1 MKILQTQSV
10 KLNSTIQQNAP
21 ERNPQV
27 AFKGVETP
35 FIEFL
40 RFLATN
46 QAWGAVGV
54 DLSCMGAPRTAIDF
68 TRGPDAGIETA
79 RREFSSTANHTL
91 IGTYGLTAAFVLAQA
106 LNKEFGVKAHTMFV
120 SSKFLDIL
128 GHNWIEVSSEKKSWK
143 RFFDVTRLWD
153 KSKRNKDP
161 LEKFI
166 DRSISSLKGFSPE
179 HANCD
184 NNGWVKLG
192 DETRATVVKRL
203 LSEVNKDTGKISKD
217 TMDYLKAVIVPEIG
231 SDSKVKIGKT
241 INGKKTRY
249 VNTLENVIDGI
260 YKVSKTLKSKKVTDA
275 FNAGD
280 FSSNRFI
287 NGLKKLNS
295 RVAICG
301 MGIAIAIGLSL
312 QPLNAYLTKKK
323 TGKSGFVG
331 VEGREPDKSDKFKLL
346 KTVVAAVV
354 GISMIRTIGPF
365 RELLSKVQFKGFTPT
380 IEQFKL
386 IYGMTIIS
394 RLLSARDKNE
404 LRESATKD
412 TLGFANWLIL
422 GGFVSTL
429 SAAAIEKMSMFKGEK
444 FIRYNAAENGGHW
457 FDWLTKSSIISRD
470 EVLFEAIKKAGKTA
484 IKADGKAMS
493 FKEMF
498 EFVSKFDKMAI
509 KKVRYLGLIQFAG
522 YLYSGLA
529 LGVGIPKLNIAV
541 TKHLSKKHHHKL
553 EENKGEENK
562 TEKDISK
569 QNA

>member
-1 MKILQTQSV
+1 MKVQQTPRVQ
-10 KLNSTIQQNAP
+10 LNSKIQKNAP
-21 ERNPQV
+21 MSNQQV

-54 DLSCMGAPRTAIDF
+54 DLSCMGVPRTAVDF

-91 IGTYGLTAAFVLAQA
+91 IGTYGLTAAFLFAQA

-120 SSKFLDIL
+120 SSKLLDIL
-128 GHNWIEVSSEKKSWK
+128 GHTWNETKNEKE
-143 RFFDVTRLWD
+143 
-153 KSKRNKDP
+153 P
-161 LEKFI
+161 LEKFL
-166 DRSISSLKGFSPE
+166 DKSISSLKGFSPE
-179 HANCD
+179 LEGNKE
-184 NNGWVKLG
+184 GWVKIG
-192 DETRATVVKRL
+192 EATRKTVVKRL
-203 LSEVNKDTGKISKD
+203 LTEINQDTQQISKE
-217 TMDYLKAVIVPEIG
+217 TMAYLKAIIVPEIG

-241 INGKKTRY
+241 VNGEKLRY
-249 VNTLENVIDGI
+249 VASLENVIDSI

-275 FNAGD
+275 FNTGD
-280 FSSNRFI
+280 LSSNKFL
-287 NGLKKLNS
+287 NGLKKLNAK
-295 RVAICG
+295 VAIAG
-301 MGIAIAIGLSL
+301 MGIAIAVGLSL

-331 VEGREPDKSDKFKLL
+331 VEGREPDKTSVFKLL
-346 KTVVAAVV
+346 KTATAAVV
-354 GISMIRTIGPF
+354 GLAMIRTIGPF

-380 IEQFKL
+380 INQFKL
-386 IYGMTIIS
+386 IYGMTIMS
-394 RLLSARDKNE
+394 RLLAARDKNE

-412 TLGFANWLIL
+412 SLGFVNWLIL

-429 SAAAIEKMSMFKGEK
+429 AASVVEKLSIFKGEK
-444 FIRYNAAENGGHW
+444 FIRYHAAEDGKGW
-457 FDWLTKSSIISRD
+457 FNWLTKSSIISRD
-470 EVLFEAIKKAGKTA
+470 EVLFEAIKKAGKSA

-498 EFVSKFDKMAI
+498 EFVGKFDKMAI

-529 LGVGIPKLNIAV
+529 LGIGIPKLNIAV
-541 TKHLSKKHHHKL
+541 TKHVQKKHKHREAEESKIK
-553 EENKGEENK
+553 EEN
-562 TEKDISK
+562 SK
-569 QNA
+569 PNS